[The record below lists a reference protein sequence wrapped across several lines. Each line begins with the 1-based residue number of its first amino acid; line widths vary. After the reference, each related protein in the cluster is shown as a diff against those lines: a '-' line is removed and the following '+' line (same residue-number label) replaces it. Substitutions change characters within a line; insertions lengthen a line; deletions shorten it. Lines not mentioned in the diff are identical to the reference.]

1 MVKQTHTT
9 RSKCRERRL
18 VLMLSVP
25 VFKRKGMKK
34 IKPKKQRIKT
44 KTAPF
49 TLGSKNF
56 DIDITTVKQSE
67 LNKDHA
73 TLKILALRDASI
85 KRCKFLYKVTN

>member
-9 RSKCRERRL
+9 RSKCRESLL

-44 KTAPF
+44 KTEPF

-67 LNKDHA
+67 PNKDHA

-85 KRCKFLYKVTN
+85 KRCKFLYKATN